1 MLTKEMRREWKAW
14 RDICSELE
22 KIGIDINNE
31 DALCK
36 AIQNWGACLFFLR
49 LSEGK

>member
-1 MLTKEMRREWKAW
+1 MVTKEMKTELQAW

-36 AIQNWGACLFFLR
+36 AIQNWGDCLFLLR